1 MATVINPR
9 TFRAVHLVSR
19 SKQFLPCC
27 LHGRG
32 FGSVGSE
39 ASAPAANN
47 NLLWQRCGRF
57 SHPPIR
63 LGSIEDVTKSTL
75 RRSTASVAHA
85 SNIAFGSSVGDLAY
99 DHHSQT
105 THANTNSNASDITTP
120 ANTKANASDILDEV
134 LRSLPG
140 REEVGPEIVIA
151 DSCVKRLKAIGETT
165 LRLVVEG
172 GGCSGFQ
179 YKFEL
184 DAAVKEGSDRVFE
197 KEGVRVVVDEGS
209 LEYIKGS
216 LVEFHEE
223 LIRSAFRISANPN
236 AEKGCSCGASFSV
249 KF

>member
-1 MATVINPR
+1 LLKRSVAQK
-9 TFRAVHLVSR
+9 VSR
-19 SKQFLPCC
+19 SSRSRLLAMVNPFLFNIVR
-27 LHGRG
+27 LIVE
-32 FGSVGSE
+32 FTSKMS
-39 ASAPAANN
+39 
-47 NLLWQRCGRF
+47 F
-57 SHPPIR
+57 R

-172 GGCSGFQ
+172 TAGRNLS
-179 YKFEL
+179 K
-184 DAAVKEGSDRVFE
+184 V
-197 KEGVRVVVDEGS
+197 GVDPM
-209 LEYIKGS
+209 
-216 LVEFHEE
+216 
-223 LIRSAFRISANPN
+223 IRQTLN
-236 AEKGCSCGASFSV
+236 G
-249 KF
+249 